1 MAIMKKRF
9 SIVLAAGLLAAG
21 ISAAS
26 AAEMRQSSG
35 SKMSPQRT
43 YGHHNVYAGHI
54 NSRGQQHAAFTVQR
68 DSPRRNVD
76 ID

>member
-1 MAIMKKRF
+1 MKKQF
-9 SIVLAAGLLAAG
+9 AIVLAAGLLAAG

-26 AAEMRQSSG
+26 AAEMRQSG

-54 NSRGQQHAAFTVQR
+54 NSKGQQHAAFTVQR